1 MYISW
6 KEFEEEVFL
15 ECERVSNSQGTE
27 VLKNEY
33 IVGRYS
39 GVKRQ
44 IDVIVRQHNDGEDVN
59 MCVVECKYY
68 AKG

>member
-1 MYISW
+1 MDISW
-6 KEFEEEVFL
+6 KDFEEEVFL
-15 ECERVSNSQGTE
+15 ECERVFKSQGTE

-44 IDVIVRQHNDGEDVN
+44 IDVIV
-59 MCVVECKYY
+59 
-68 AKG
+68 